1 MTPPHLLRDV
11 LTRGGSFHSAV
22 HALSATPLISDVYYI
37 VGGTNVTEGV
47 VLSRAQTKVDHADW
61 IGAKKPPIG
70 TLEPDWFVV
79 QTNYDNWNLNKT
91 RFNPLP
97 SPQNPNVPIFDNRRE
112 VCFFQCR
119 CLFFCEKNSI
129 FFLNFVVFIFH
140 FLLLNQ

>member
-112 VCFFQCR
+112 VCFFSVS
-119 CLFFCEKNSI
+119 L
-129 FFLNFVVFIFH
+129 FIF
-140 FLLLNQ
+140 L